1 MNLIE
6 NLVQTAAEEAAEL
19 AVAFS
24 KGNRF
29 SLQSIDPKTEKPSHQ
44 TIVAKMNDL
53 LAVIELLRDRGVVL
67 TGIGDPAAV
76 GEAKKKFVEHLE
88 ISQKAGTLV
97 LSEDDNNPKPG
108 VVIGGANE
116 ADAGLPN
123 EGGENDGGTDPADLT
138 NTDTDDNAEPTG
150 GAEDGKQEQEEEE
163 EQEEEQEEE
172 ESESEEEEE
181 EEQEDDE

>member
-67 TGIGDPAAV
+67 TGIGDPTEV

-138 NTDTDDNAEPTG
+138 NTDTDENAEPTG
-150 GAEDGKQEQEEEE
+150 GAEGGEQEQEEEE

-172 ESESEEEEE
+172 EESESEEEEE
-181 EEQEDDE
+181 EEDDK

>member
-6 NLVQTAAEEAAEL
+6 NLVQTAAEESAEL

-24 KGNRF
+24 KANRF
-29 SLQSIDPKTEKPSHQ
+29 SLQSIDPKTQKPSHQ

-67 TGIGDPAAV
+67 TGFGDPASV
-76 GEAKKKFVEHLE
+76 GEAKKKFIEHLE
-88 ISQKAGTLV
+88 ISQKAGALTL
-97 LSEDDNNPKPG
+97 SDDDNNPKPG

-123 EGGENDGGTDPADLT
+123 EGGENDAGTDPSDLT
-138 NTDTDDNAEPTG
+138 NTDTETEAEPDG
-150 GAEDGKQEQEEEE
+150 GAEGDESEQEEEE
-163 EQEEEQEEE
+163 KEEATPV
-172 ESESEEEEE
+172 SDEEEEE
-181 EEQEDDE
+181 EDDTNQ

>member
-44 TIVAKMNDL
+44 TIVAKMNDV

-67 TGIGDPAAV
+67 AGIGDPAAV

-88 ISQKAGTLV
+88 ISQKAGALT

-116 ADAGLPN
+116 ADTGLPT
-123 EGGENDGGTDPADLT
+123 EGGENDEGTDPSDLT
-138 NTDTDDNAEPTG
+138 NTDATG
-150 GAEDGKQEQEEEE
+150 DEGGEEEQEEQEEE
-163 EQEEEQEEE
+163 EQEEQEEE
-172 ESESEEEEE
+172 EQEESTSGDEEEEE
-181 EEQEDDE
+181 EDETNQ

>member
-88 ISQKAGTLV
+88 ISQKAGALV

-108 VVIGGANE
+108 VIIGGANE

-150 GAEDGKQEQEEEE
+150 GAEGGEQEEEQEEE

-181 EEQEDDE
+181 QDDK

>member
-76 GEAKKKFVEHLE
+76 GESKKKFVEHLE
-88 ISQKAGTLV
+88 ISQKAGALV

-150 GAEDGKQEQEEEE
+150 GAEGGEQEQEEEE

-181 EEQEDDE
+181 QDDK